1 MSLLFLTVSLE
12 GGSSSEK
19 ASMSAQ
25 GNKKQSFLT
34 KGIYEFE
41 DPSGTIICAKVP
53 YEGSVDLYNGTI
65 VNVRPNQVAIFV
77 YKGQVA
83 DVFSAGSHK
92 IFTENVPILTRIA
105 NWSFGF
111 ESPLRAE
118 LHFVNGSLFT
128 GRRWGTPQ
136 PLLHEIKSVGT
147 IPLRCFGN
155 YNFAIKDPKKFYHFL
170 VGTRSLYTVSDI
182 EEFIQGQVIEF
193 LPAAIG
199 KINQISDLSTKHNEI
214 SESLCDLLNG
224 VLSPMGVVASNLQIL
239 SLLPSKEVI
248 DAIDAKT
255 AISMFG
261 SPKDYLIY
269 KAANSLGMGN
279 GDEKSADPM
288 QLMMGLVMSKGLLGM
303 DYHEKEKQNTEATV
317 AGISQAKMI
326 CEQCKNPNPVSAKFC
341 SNCGRK
347 I

>member
-1 MSLLFLTVSLE
+1 M
-12 GGSSSEK
+12 
-19 ASMSAQ
+19 AAQ
-25 GNKKQSFLT
+25 GNRSQSSLF

-41 DPSGTIICAKVP
+41 DPSGTIISAKVP

-83 DVFSAGSHK
+83 DVFAAGSHK
-92 IFTENVPILTRIA
+92 VFTDNVPILSRIA

-118 LHFVNGSLFT
+118 IHFINGSLFT

-136 PLLHEIKSVGT
+136 PLLHQVKALGT

-155 YNFAIKDPKKFYHFL
+155 YNFAVKDPRKLFHFL
-170 VGTRSLYTVSDI
+170 VGTKALYTVSDI
-182 EEFIQGQVIEF
+182 EEFIQGQIIEF

-199 KINQISDLSTKHNEI
+199 EVNQISDLSTKHNEI
-214 SESLCDLLNG
+214 SENLCELLNG
-224 VLSPMGVVASNLQIL
+224 VLSPMGVLANNLQIL

-269 KAANSLGMGN
+269 KAANSLGMSN
-279 GDEKSADPM
+279 GDDKPADPM
-288 QLMMGLVMSKGLLGM
+288 QMLMGLVMSKGLLGM
-303 DYHEKEKQNTEATV
+303 DYHEKEKQKAESTA

-326 CEQCKNPNPVSAKFC
+326 CDQCKNTNLASAKFC

-347 I
+347 F